1 MHSFFAIIPGMA
13 GWSEIVLVLALAL
26 ILFGPKRLPEIA
38 EAAGKSIRKFKSATR
53 NATDEVK
60 REIDEVG
67 RSAFVQLEGAGLVEY
82 VPNGPFASHYTDRH
96 ALLTVFLVQKVV
108 ARSQSFSHQKSS
120 FELQFAELIGHE
132 GAGCETKESDLRAV
146 QLANIRHADRIAR
159 DGVNDAKIA
168 SPIFGEAP
176 HLLTPVRGRC
186 SQPANSLQRT

>member
-67 RSAFVQLEGAGLVEY
+67 RELKDDPPAD
-82 VPNGPFASHYTDRH
+82 PDR
-96 ALLTVFLVQKVV
+96 K
-108 ARSQSFSHQKSS
+108 K
-120 FELQFAELIGHE
+120 
-132 GAGCETKESDLRAV
+132 D
-146 QLANIRHADRIAR
+146 N
-159 DGVNDAKIA
+159 
-168 SPIFGEAP
+168 P
-176 HLLTPVRGRC
+176 
-186 SQPANSLQRT
+186 